1 MQILSKTVQIFSV
14 EDATAP
20 FKFVTV
26 ELSNS
31 GEHVIISQTNL
42 INSPVI
48 VLPPMWNWIT
58 TVFGFI
64 DTAISFSCNSFSPVT
79 ADFMSASEFKY
90 MHLMASQ

>member
-58 TVFGFI
+58 TMFLDSFVLQLVSP
-64 DTAISFSCNSFSPVT
+64 AIVSV
-79 ADFMSASEFKY
+79 
-90 MHLMASQ
+90 L

>member
-31 GEHVIISQTNL
+31 GERVTIISQTNL

-48 VLPPMWNWIT
+48 VLPPMWNWMDSL
-58 TVFGFI
+58 VLQLVSP
-64 DTAISFSCNSFSPVT
+64 AIVSV
-79 ADFMSASEFKY
+79 
-90 MHLMASQ
+90 L